1 MKIRTDFVT
10 NSSSE
15 STAEIVIDNPLLL
28 EILQKY
34 KDIGTFGDEKLF
46 FGIGEYHTKYNNS
59 VGSEFESKIKTPA
72 FYYHEDLCA
81 EGWTR
86 VGGCPRKLTKVLEEI
101 INLIGGCDEGQFD
114 KEKLNQME
122 KELRKNKIEIGK
134 NYAKVSWSY
143 EDLTDNPEGDEIR
156 RWFYSYSPVDGE
168 KYVET
173 EAAVILG
180 WNNDT
185 DEG

>member
-59 VGSEFESKIKTPA
+59 VGSEFESKIKIPA

-86 VGGCPRKLTKVLEEI
+86 VGGCPRKLT
-101 INLIGGCDEGQFD
+101 
-114 KEKLNQME
+114 KLNQME

-173 EAAVILG
+173 EAADILG

>member
-1 MKIRTDFVT
+1 M
-10 NSSSE
+10 N
-15 STAEIVIDNPLLL
+15 
-28 EILQKY
+28 Q
-34 KDIGTFGDEKLF
+34 
-46 FGIGEYHTKYNNS
+46 
-59 VGSEFESKIKTPA
+59 
-72 FYYHEDLCA
+72 
-81 EGWTR
+81 
-86 VGGCPRKLTKVLEEI
+86 
-101 INLIGGCDEGQFD
+101 LI
-114 KEKLNQME
+114 

-143 EDLTDNPEGDEIR
+143 EDLTDNPEGDDIR

-173 EAAVILG
+173 EAADILG